1 MSYAYHA
8 LVAALCIAGSYAL
21 NAHQRPRHEPLRAAE
36 EYSEPKGSA
45 SLRQGG
51 ETREL
56 PLMRMHVEL
65 RDVARL
71 DRSYKL
77 RELSVRAAAPLAE
90 QPQLELYVDLA
101 ALGLDPADPARDPRM
116 LAQTELPVLR
126 SGRFGAQRSV
136 LALQGDKPRAVI
148 TGSLLFTE
156 VTQLSA
162 DDKPVYRAA
171 GRLELQVAGERGV
184 ELVTGRVEGEISWD
198 PP

>member
-8 LVAALCIAGSYAL
+8 LVAVLCIAGSYAL
-21 NAHQRPRHEPLRAAE
+21 NAHQRPHHEPVRPAE
-36 EYSEPKGSA
+36 EYTEPRGSA

-65 RDVARL
+65 SDVPRL

-77 RELSVRAAAPLAE
+77 RELSVRAAGPLAE

-101 ALGLDPADPARDPRM
+101 ALGLDPLDPTRDPRP

-126 SGRFGAQRSV
+126 SGRFGVQRSV
-136 LALQGDKPRAVI
+136 LALQGDKPRPVI

-156 VTQLSA
+156 ITQLTA
-162 DDKPVYRAA
+162 GDKPVYRAA

-184 ELVTGRVEGEISWD
+184 ELVTGRLEGEITWD
-198 PP
+198 PA